1 MGDLWVQSADYVFSL
16 RRSADYVDKVLIK
29 NCKMQNR
36 KDDAVEK
43 ADGALDESVR
53 ALGAGAVA
61 TKSKAEGGVVT
72 PRSLGVRECKL
83 DMKEELLFVMLV
95 C

>member
-1 MGDLWVQSADYVFSL
+1 MQSADYIFSL

-53 ALGAGAVA
+53 ALGAVA
-61 TKSKAEGGVVT
+61 TKCKAEGGVVA

>member
-1 MGDLWVQSADYVFSL
+1 MQ
-16 RRSADYVDKVLIK
+16 SADYVDKVLIK

-43 ADGALDESVR
+43 ADGALDESVC
-53 ALGAGAVA
+53 ALGAVA
-61 TKSKAEGGVVT
+61 TKSKAEGGVVA
-72 PRSLGVRECKL
+72 PRSLGVRECKM